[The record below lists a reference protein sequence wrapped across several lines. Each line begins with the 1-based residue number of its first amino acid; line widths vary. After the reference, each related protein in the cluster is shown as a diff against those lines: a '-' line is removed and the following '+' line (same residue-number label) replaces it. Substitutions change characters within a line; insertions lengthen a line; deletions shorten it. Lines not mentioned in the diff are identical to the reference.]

1 MKKYCKFIIVLCT
14 MVFFAFSSY
23 AQGTTENEHIK
34 IEMGTSDSVSLP
46 KLTLDYYS
54 EVNFLEHAYDYDRI
68 VKINRLKSQQRN
80 VGVIAYATLLGIMF
94 FNGYLAV
101 EYEWNLWID
110 IPCATVVALASF
122 YPFMQWQNRLQAK
135 IDALSAQTVYL
146 CPISDD
152 VNLGLAHF
160 SSNMSYNAFGIGLKI
175 SF

>member
-14 MVFFAFSSY
+14 MAFFAFSSY
-23 AQGTTENEHIK
+23 AQGTKENEHIK
-34 IEMGTSDSVSLP
+34 IEVDTSDSICLP

-80 VGVIAYATLLGIMF
+80 VVVSAYVTYLGIMF

-101 EYEWNLWID
+101 EYDWNIWID
-110 IPCATVVALASF
+110 IPCATAIALVSCF
-122 YPFMQWQNRLQAK
+122 PLWHWHDRLQDK
-135 IDALSAQTVYL
+135 IEALSAQTAYL

-160 SSNMSYNAFGIGLKI
+160 SSNTAYHSYGIGLKI
-175 SF
+175 TF